1 MKTLRLLLSL
11 FVGAMFVAVLE
22 AQTTPGSK
30 GPAAPKQQQK
40 KTDGKKTEAK
50 KTAEEEEGTIEGQ
63 VINRP
68 NGKFLGLTL
77 HEGKY
82 KLTFYNE
89 KKKPEPV
96 DVTRASARW
105 DNMHGPGFNRTV
117 LNPAGDGTYLLG
129 AQFVR
134 GPHAFMLYLTLIK
147 GEGET
152 ADASETY
159 AIRFTG
165 GAGTGTGQGS

>member
-11 FVGAMFVAVLE
+11 FVGAMLMASLE
-22 AQTTPGSK
+22 AQTAPGAK
-30 GPAAPKQQQK
+30 GKAAPKQQK
-40 KTDGKKTEAK
+40 K
-50 KTAEEEEGTIEGQ
+50 AEEEEGKVEGQ

-89 KKKPEPV
+89 KKKPEKV
-96 DVTRASARW
+96 DVTRATARW
-105 DNMHGPGFNRTV
+105 DNKHGPGFNRTV

-134 GPHAFMLYLTLIK
+134 GPHAFMLYLTLVR

>member
-11 FVGAMFVAVLE
+11 FVGAMFAAALE
-22 AQTTPGSK
+22 AQTPAGPK
-30 GPAAPKQQQK
+30 GKAAPKEQK
-40 KTDGKKTEAK
+40 KK
-50 KTAEEEEGTIEGQ
+50 AEEEEGKIEGQ

-89 KKKPEPV
+89 KKKPEKV
-96 DVTRASARW
+96 DVTRATARW

-134 GPHAFMLYLTLIK
+134 GPHAFMLYLTLVK